1 MFQGDNRDRGLWE
14 RKSITTLMVPDKN
27 HSVYLGLKFQDVV

>member
-1 MFQGDNRDRGLWE
+1 MFQGDDKGRDLWE
-14 RKSITTLMVPDKN
+14 RKSITTLMGPGKN